1 VAGYSSLS
9 DTVKFK
15 RILLKVS
22 GEALMGGRE
31 FGIDAQVLQRYAEEV
46 QELQQEGVEVGI
58 VIGGGNIYRGVENSS
73 DGVDKVTGDQ
83 MGMLATIINGL
94 ALQSAL
100 ERRGAFTRLLSSIA
114 MEEIAEPFIR
124 RRAIRH
130 LEKGRVVIFG
140 AGTGNPYFTTD
151 TAAALRA
158 VEINADVILKG
169 TRVDG
174 VYDSDPEK
182 NPGAFKFQEISYLDV
197 LKKDLKV
204 MDLTAITL
212 CKENMMP
219 IIVFNMN
226 VPGSLRRLMHGERV
240 GTIVSSSP
248 TIRDGSRSSGGRK
261 SRTSGG
267 RGSRTSGGNGSRS
280 SAGRKSPSQ
289 RD

>member
-1 VAGYSSLS
+1 M
-9 DTVKFK
+9 KFK

-22 GEALMGGRE
+22 GEALMGGKE
-31 FGIDAQVLQRYAEEV
+31 FGIDAKVLQRYAEEI

-158 VEINADVILKG
+158 VELNADVILKG

-226 VPGSLRRLMHGERV
+226 VPGSLKRIVHGERV

-248 TIRDGSRSSGGRK
+248 TIRDGSRSSGGAK
-261 SRTSGG
+261 SRTSGT
-267 RGSRTSGGNGSRS
+267 RGSRASGGNGSRS
-280 SAGRKSPSQ
+280 LPGRKSPTQPRGRDSQ
-289 RD
+289 RSRD